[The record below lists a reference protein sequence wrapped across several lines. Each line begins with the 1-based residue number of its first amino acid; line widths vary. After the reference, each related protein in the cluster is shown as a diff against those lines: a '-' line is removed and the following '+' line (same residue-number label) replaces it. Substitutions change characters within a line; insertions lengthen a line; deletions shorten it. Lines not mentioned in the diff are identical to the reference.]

1 MGHRVTE
8 MQIGATNAYSSALS
22 GILAAQ
28 RRQDADADRIARDPF
43 DIDALVESTWQPL
56 AVQANAQVL
65 HAVDESNGSL
75 IDVLG

>member
-1 MGHRVTE
+1 MVRE

-28 RRQDADADRIARDPF
+28 RRLDDDADRIAHDPF
-43 DIDALVESTWQPL
+43 DVDALVESTWQPL

-65 HAVDESNGSL
+65 RALDESTGAL

>member
-1 MGHRVTE
+1 

-28 RRQDADADRIARDPF
+28 RRLDDDADRIARDPF
-43 DIDALVESTWQPL
+43 DVDALVESTWQPL